1 MSSQELTRMGKLR
14 QVLRLSAHGKGI
26 AASIVETFGESKI
39 EEEREMVRQILLGN
53 PVEQS
58 VANRLSRNDPSRDIL
73 LYVVNQAKVD
83 AVEASR
89 RADKLTS
96 LFEHWVWMKKQRI
109 VEQKIMETRSIMVST
124 ILGGVTAMIAALAPV
139 LASFQLTLTAS
150 PPPAPAASSYL
161 GILFVIPAASFLG
174 IFFSPKRAYLN
185 VIVSTAAYLLV
196 TYFFTPL
203 IVSI

>member
-1 MSSQELTRMGKLR
+1 VSSPELARMGKLR

-26 AASIVETFGESKI
+26 AASIVETFGESRV

-53 PVEQS
+53 PVEES
-58 VANRLSRNDPSRDIL
+58 VANLLSRNDPSRDIL

-109 VEQKIMETRSIMVST
+109 IEQKIMETRSIMVSV
-124 ILGGVTAMIAALAPV
+124 ILGGVTAMISALAPV
-139 LASFQLTLTAS
+139 LASFQLTLTAT
-150 PPPAPAASSYL
+150 PPPPPTPSYL
-161 GILFVIPAASFLG
+161 GILFVLPAASFLG
-174 IFFSPKRAYLN
+174 FFFSPKRAYLN
-185 VIVSTAAYLLV
+185 VIVATAAYAMV
-196 TYFFTPL
+196 AYFFTPL
-203 IVSI
+203 ILTI

>member
-1 MSSQELTRMGKLR
+1 MSSTELARMGKLR

-26 AASIVETFGESKI
+26 AASIVETFGESRI

-58 VANRLSRNDPSRDIL
+58 VANLLSRNDPSRDIL
-73 LYVVNQAKVD
+73 LYVVNQAKVN

-89 RADKLTS
+89 RADRLTS

-109 VEQKIMETRSIMVST
+109 VEQRIMETRSIMVST

-150 PPPAPAASSYL
+150 PPPAPTPSYL
-161 GILFVIPAASFLG
+161 GILFVLPAASFLG

-203 IVSI
+203 IVTI